1 MTAKADICLDK
12 EIDMANTT
20 FTGPVRS
27 INGFE
32 QISKNETTGAITIT
46 SGNKMATEALAGGGI
61 EATAETYITQVER
74 FKSDTTTNVNLVKTT
89 IMIDLT
95 GLASSGAN
103 DIIGKAGTGVA
114 YIGKVTTANTGVVFG
129 VTMECFETPAGG
141 DPDIDLYSATED
153 TGVEDSAIGDLTETI
168 IINGG
173 DASVGTRTAGGTIV
187 ADQFLYL
194 VAGAATNATYT
205 AGRLVITIHGYD
217 VAS

>member
-1 MTAKADICLDK
+1 
-12 EIDMANTT
+12 MANTT

-32 QISKNETTGAITIT
+32 QISKNATTGAITIT

>member
-1 MTAKADICLDK
+1 
-12 EIDMANTT
+12 MANTT
-20 FTGPVRS
+20 FNGPVRS
-27 INGFE
+27 ENGFE
-32 QISKNETTGAITIT
+32 TISKNATTGAITIT
-46 SGNKMATEALAGGGI
+46 SGSKMATEALGGAGI
-61 EATAETYITQVER
+61 EGTAETYITQVER

-89 IMIDLT
+89 LMIDLT

-103 DIIGKAGTGVA
+103 DIIGKAGSGVA
-114 YIGKVTTANTGVVFG
+114 YIGRVTTANTGVVFG

-141 DPDIDLYSATED
+141 DPDIDLYSATEA

-187 ADQFLYL
+187 ADQYLYL
-194 VAGAATNATYT
+194 VSGDATNADYT
-205 AGRLVITIHGYD
+205 AGRLVITILGYD

>member
-1 MTAKADICLDK
+1 
-12 EIDMANTT
+12 MANTT
-20 FTGPVRS
+20 FNGPVRS
-27 INGFE
+27 ENGFE
-32 QISKNETTGAITIT
+32 TISKNATTGTITIT
-46 SGNKMATEALAGGGI
+46 SGNKMATEALGGAGI
-61 EATAETYITQVER
+61 EGTAETYITQVER

-89 IMIDLT
+89 LMIDLT

-103 DIIGKAGTGVA
+103 DIIGKAGSGVA
-114 YIGKVTTANTGVVFG
+114 YIGRVTTANTGVVFG

-141 DPDIDLYSATED
+141 DPDIDLYSATEA

-187 ADQFLYL
+187 ADQYLYL
-194 VAGAATNATYT
+194 VSGDATNADYT
-205 AGRLVITIHGYD
+205 AGRLVITILGYD

>member
-1 MTAKADICLDK
+1 
-12 EIDMANTT
+12 MANTT
-20 FTGPVRS
+20 FNGPVRS
-27 INGFE
+27 ENGFE
-32 QISKNETTGAITIT
+32 TISKNATTGAITIT
-46 SGNKMATEALAGGGI
+46 SGNKMATEALAGAGI
-61 EATAETYITQVER
+61 EGTAETYITQVER

-103 DIIGKAGTGVA
+103 DIIGKAGSGVA
-114 YIGKVTTANTGVVFG
+114 YIGRVTTANTGVVFG

-141 DPDIDLYSATED
+141 DPDIDLYSATEA

-187 ADQFLYL
+187 ADQYLYL
-194 VAGAATNATYT
+194 VSGAATNANYT
-205 AGRLVITIHGYD
+205 AGRLVITILGYD

>member
-1 MTAKADICLDK
+1 MTAKADICQDK

-32 QISKNETTGAITIT
+32 QITKNATTGAITIV
-46 SGNKMATEALAGGGI
+46 SGNKMATEALASAGI
-61 EATAETYITQVER
+61 EGTAETYITQVER

-89 IMIDLT
+89 LMIDLT

-114 YIGKVTTANTGVVFG
+114 YIGRVTTANTGVVFG

-141 DPDIDLYSATED
+141 DPDIDLYSATEA
-153 TGVEDSAIGDLTETI
+153 TGVEDSAIGDLTETQ
-168 IINGG
+168 IINSG
-173 DASVGTRTAGGTIV
+173 DLAAGSRVAGGGIV
-187 ADQFLYL
+187 ADQYLYL
-194 VAGAATNATYT
+194 VAGSATNADYT
-205 AGRLVITIHGYD
+205 AGRLLITIHGYD